1 MKRLLASML
10 FLATAGACSAQFSK
24 WTNKDGR
31 GAELELVAVS
41 GEDGAKVGEFRMR
54 NGRSVKIRQEDLAEA
69 DAKRLAEWKP
79 AGAPAAAAGA
89 ESVFDNLIDGNLLQL
104 SGKSLRKMKEFSKPN
119 KFYVFY
125 YTASWCGPC
134 QQFTPS
140 LVEFYEKNK
149 NPNFEIVLITS
160 DQDEDAMTDYAVD
173 KKMSWP
179 HLTLRKAGDF
189 KKKFDH
195 GVKGIPALIV
205 CDLEGNNLGNFRS
218 NLAGLADLVK

>member
-1 MKRLLASML
+1 MKRLLACLL
-10 FLATAGACSAQFSK
+10 FLASAGACSAQFSK

-31 GAELELVAVS
+31 AAELELVSVS

-54 NGRSVKIRQEDLAEA
+54 NGRSVKIRQEDLGEA

-79 AGAPAAAAGA
+79 AGAAAAEAGP
-89 ESVFDNLIDGNLLQL
+89 ESVFDNLLDGNLEQL
-104 SGKSLRKMKEFSKPN
+104 SGKSLRKMKEFSKPR
-119 KFYVFY
+119 KYYVFY

-140 LVEFYEKNK
+140 LVKFYEDNK
-149 NPNFEIVLITS
+149 NDNFEIVLISS
-160 DQDEDAMTDYAVD
+160 DRDEDAMTDYAVD
-173 KKMSWP
+173 KKMAWP
-179 HLTLRKAGDF
+179 HLTLRKAPDF

-195 GVKGIPALIV
+195 EVRGIPSLIV

-218 NLAGLADLVK
+218 NLPGLADLVK